1 MFPDQVHSL
10 EALSDLVSHRFSRRR
25 RHHRRDHGD
34 HVGGVALRS
43 GTGIALV
50 AATTVASM
58 AAFLDAYVVNVAVP
72 AIQQDL
78 GASGAAL
85 QWSLTGYLVTV
96 AALLLVAGALAD
108 RFGRRRILT
117 VGLYVLLVSSIL
129 AAIAPSTGTLIAAR
143 FAQGAGA
150 ALVTPSSL
158 ALLNGTLRTVDRPR
172 AIGIWV
178 GLATLGTTLG
188 PYLGGWL
195 VDHASW
201 RAVFLLNLPLSIAG
215 LLALRR
221 VPESRAART
230 GPFDGLGAVL
240 GVLGIGGAVYALTE
254 GAAAQW
260 LQPNVVI
267 AASIGGVALAAL
279 PAVERRAPT
288 PMLKGSLFASRQF
301 DAINATT
308 VLFYGAL
315 AAASYLLVVHLQL
328 RLGYSAAQAGAALIP
343 NSIVLLALS
352 PLSGTLVARLG
363 PRWLMAAGILLV
375 AIAWALLSGITPG
388 DRYVTAILPAAL
400 LWGLGLALTVAPLTA
415 AVLAAVPDTDLGEAS
430 AVNDAAARLGA
441 VIAIALVPALLGGGG
456 AELGTALAGGYQTA
470 MVALAAVGA
479 AAALISALFTTNP
492 ARRASPARA
501 IYASEQS

>member
-10 EALSDLVSHRFSRRR
+10 EALSDVVSHRFSRRR
-25 RHHRRDHGD
+25 HHHRRDHGD

-43 GTGIALV
+43 ETGIALV

-117 VGLYVLLVSSIL
+117 VGLYVLFVSSIL

-240 GVLGIGGAVYALTE
+240 AWLGIGGAVYALTE

-267 AASIGGVALAAL
+267 AAAIGAWRS
-279 PAVERRAPT
+279 PRCRR
-288 PMLKGSLFASRQF
+288 S
-301 DAINATT
+301 N
-308 VLFYGAL
+308 
-315 AAASYLLVVHLQL
+315 
-328 RLGYSAAQAGAALIP
+328 
-343 NSIVLLALS
+343 
-352 PLSGTLVARLG
+352 
-363 PRWLMAAGILLV
+363 
-375 AIAWALLSGITPG
+375 
-388 DRYVTAILPAAL
+388 
-400 LWGLGLALTVAPLTA
+400 
-415 AVLAAVPDTDLGEAS
+415 
-430 AVNDAAARLGA
+430 AAR
-441 VIAIALVPALLGGGG
+441 P
-456 AELGTALAGGYQTA
+456 
-470 MVALAAVGA
+470 
-479 AAALISALFTTNP
+479 
-492 ARRASPARA
+492 RRC
-501 IYASEQS
+501 